1 MSVILWVSFILIL
14 QVFKERDAWA
24 RGSLGEGFSSRFYQI
39 KVMNFSIANCI
50 LIEFHQLICFKV
62 YSLDFG
68 LFDLKCLLS
77 DSFLLFI
84 FVILLFLFHSIFKP
98 SLLNSL
104 LPATASLTNYFL
116 LLTSHLLSFFIDVQ
130 LFSLWLSN
138 CFKSAFWN
146 CPIFF
151 NENFHW
157 YFKDPNC
164 YLIWINLFYFQNYYW
179 ITKVK

>member
-1 MSVILWVSFILIL
+1 MSVILWVSFTLIL

-24 RGSLGEGFSSRFYQI
+24 RGSLGEGFFSRFYQI

-68 LFDLKCLLS
+68 LFDLKCLLP

-84 FVILLFLFHSIFKP
+84 FVILLILFHSIFTP
-98 SLLNSL
+98 SLLNSP
-104 LPATASLTNYFL
+104 LPASASLINNFL
-116 LLTSHLLSFFIDVQ
+116 LLMSHLHSFFIDVQ
-130 LFSLWLSN
+130 LFFLWLSN
-138 CFKSAFWN
+138 CSKSAFWN

-151 NENFHW
+151 NENFPW
-157 YFKDPNC
+157 YFKDPYC